1 MAAPVVLGVDR
12 SGDGKVATSA
22 ATGADV
28 THEQLQAAFWPLG
41 EWPDQGTR
49 DRIDFII
56 EEGLQADPELIRQG
70 LPQSLRD
77 DSYPILA
84 LGDAAPT
91 AGLALTTLD
100 GERFSMEQLF
110 AADAAAG
117 KLTLL
122 NFGSYT

>member
-1 MAAPVVLGVDR
+1 MAAPVVLGADR

-100 GERFSMEQLF
+100 GERLSMEQLF